1 MNAKTPDLKDIFV
14 ESLKLTRSSPVWGPF
29 PLHRQAARDLSLSWS
44 ANCIFS
50 SLLVNF
56 STHFHGSCHCSS
68 KGQALLPLWNNIYH
82 LQYLSDNRSTKTSKK
97 MLPICKVWVVPS
109 GSHASAFVKCI
120 CLKMQGQSI
129 VLSFIFIQFIPV
141 ATNKTDL
148 ENNQNNSKDK
158 KIHLVLF
165 WLSLIRLYE
174 QWSRLMAHVWISLEV
189 FSRTS

>member
-1 MNAKTPDLKDIFV
+1 MEAVIVQVKDERSFPCEIIFIIY
-14 ESLKLTRSSPVWGPF
+14 STCQTIGQPKLP
-29 PLHRQAARDLSLSWS
+29 
-44 ANCIFS
+44 
-50 SLLVNF
+50 
-56 STHFHGSCHCSS
+56 
-68 KGQALLPLWNNIYH
+68 
-82 LQYLSDNRSTKTSKK
+82 KK

-174 QWSRLMAHVWISLEV
+174 QWSRLMAHV
-189 FSRTS
+189 